1 MKDQR
6 EPTSEHKRSGGKL
19 PAILAILVCNW
30 AAPALGQTDASQASG
45 FACSPSTKQA
55 PSPEIQP
62 ETLTGDWGG
71 LRTRLYDEGV
81 DFSGD
86 FKGEFASDP
95 QGGTKF
101 GATEVGQFSL
111 GAAFDTKKLFD
122 LTGGTFQVSITYR
135 QGATLASHFGLNL
148 LQQVQEV
155 YGRGDV
161 ARLTEL
167 SYQQD
172 LAGGAVTVKL
182 GRLPEVDFDSFP
194 CEFMSNALCAGTA
207 GGNIASDYWY
217 NSPIS
222 QWAGWVRVNTG
233 DFYSMLGAYESN
245 PRDLDESFAPGWF
258 HGATGLT
265 GRAEEG
271 WTPRIGADQLLGLYQ
286 AGLWYD
292 TAGGNDVLLGNNGQ
306 PDILT
311 GLPALHRD
319 GRYGYYIQALQQLTG
334 IGDVVPGGWK
344 AVEGLTFFFNF
355 IQADRATTIQDN
367 QVAAGIFY
375 AAPFASRP
383 DDHIGVG
390 MARTDYNDRAA
401 EAISLANPGA
411 ARPQGEYSTEFFY
424 SYLLTPW
431 LTVRP
436 DLQYI
441 FNPGGYSNRTPALV
455 IGARTDVV
463 F

>member
-1 MKDQR
+1 MKHQR
-6 EPTSEHKRSGGKL
+6 ETASEPKRLRGKT
-19 PAILAILVCNW
+19 PAILAVLIWNW
-30 AAPALGQTDASQASG
+30 AAPALAQTDATQASG
-45 FACSPSTKQA
+45 AAYSPSANQA
-55 PSPEIQP
+55 PSPEIQA

-71 LRTRLYDEGV
+71 LRTRLYDAGV
-81 DFSGD
+81 DLSGG

-101 GATEVGQFSL
+101 GVTEVGQFSL
-111 GAAFDTKKLFD
+111 SAVFDAQKLFD

-135 QGATLASHFGLNL
+135 QGATLATHFGLNL

-182 GRLPEVDFDSFP
+182 GRLPEVDFESSP

-207 GGNIASDYWY
+207 GGNIAGDYWY

-245 PRDLDESFAPGWF
+245 PRDIDESFAPGWF
-258 HGATGLT
+258 RGATGVT
-265 GRAEEG
+265 GRAEED
-271 WTPRIGADQLLGLYQ
+271 WTPKLGADQFQGRYQ

-292 TAGGNDVLLGNNGQ
+292 TAGGSDALLGSNGQ

-319 GRYGYYIQALQQLTG
+319 GRYGYYIQGLQQLTG
-334 IGDVVPGGWK
+334 IGDLVPGEWK
-344 AVEGLTFFFNF
+344 GVEGLTFFFNF

-367 QVAAGIFY
+367 QAAAGIFY
-375 AAPFASRP
+375 AAPFAARP
-383 DDHIGVG
+383 DDHIGIG
-390 MARTDYNDRAA
+390 IARTDYNDRAA
-401 EAISLANPGA
+401 EAISLATPA
-411 ARPQGEYSTEFFY
+411 AVRPQGEYTTEIFY

-431 LTVRP
+431 LTLRP

-441 FNPGGYSNRTPALV
+441 FNPGGYTNRTPALV
-455 IGARTDVV
+455 IGARTDIV